1 MCVAATLNFR
11 MEGTSICRS
20 IGRTGAMDA
29 AGIRAAREF
38 ENNLW
43 QDGNGIAATA
53 LQV

>member
-1 MCVAATLNFR
+1 MCVPATLNFR
-11 MEGTSICRS
+11 TEGTSICRS
-20 IGRTGAMDA
+20 IGRAGVVDA
-29 AGIRAAREF
+29 AGARPAREL